1 MKKILLE
8 DVRDFSK
15 YFELSDALAGCKFLI
30 TGATGLIGS
39 VLVRCLLA
47 LENDIEVVC
56 PVRNLAKAQAMF
68 CDVSGELCLVESELQ
83 DFLEG
88 LNEEDAYDYIVHCAS
103 PTSGKYII
111 EHPAETY
118 IFAMETTHAIL
129 EYARKRKIRGV
140 VYLSSLEY
148 YGQNFDDKIIT
159 EDFQGYIDNMSPRSA
174 YPLGKRAAEFLCAAY
189 AAQFGVNVKVARL
202 TQTFG
207 AGVAR
212 DDKRVFAQF
221 ARSVA
226 DGEDIVLHTTGES
239 AKPYCYSTDSVS
251 AILYILLR
259 GERGGAYNVANEETY
274 ISIKDLA
281 LFLRDHFNPGIK
293 VRVEAHPEMGY
304 APVTKLRLSAKKLS
318 ALGWKPRYGLKEQFE
333 RLIASFK

>member
-15 YFELSDALAGCKFLI
+15 YFELSDALAGSKFLI

-148 YGQNFDDKIIT
+148 YGQNLK
-159 EDFQGYIDNMSPRSA
+159 
-174 YPLGKRAAEFLCAAY
+174 
-189 AAQFGVNVKVARL
+189 VK
-202 TQTFG
+202 
-207 AGVAR
+207 
-212 DDKRVFAQF
+212 K
-221 ARSVA
+221 
-226 DGEDIVLHTTGES
+226 
-239 AKPYCYSTDSVS
+239 
-251 AILYILLR
+251 
-259 GERGGAYNVANEETY
+259 
-274 ISIKDLA
+274 
-281 LFLRDHFNPGIK
+281 
-293 VRVEAHPEMGY
+293 
-304 APVTKLRLSAKKLS
+304 
-318 ALGWKPRYGLKEQFE
+318 
-333 RLIASFK
+333 